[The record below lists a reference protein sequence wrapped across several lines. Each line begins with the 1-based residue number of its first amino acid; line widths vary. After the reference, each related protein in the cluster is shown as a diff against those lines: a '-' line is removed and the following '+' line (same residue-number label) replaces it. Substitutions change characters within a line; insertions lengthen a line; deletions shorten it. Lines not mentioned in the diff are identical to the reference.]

1 MKEWVLMLHRSEGAA
16 GASALLTIWTEH
28 GQWALPCS
36 AVVSVE
42 TAAAAPT
49 AEPPFDLGALLGAP
63 SSAPAR
69 DDRVLLVQAGQRRR
83 RVRIAGQLH
92 LVEGATV
99 QLLPLPPELRRVS
112 PLVSHLATVGG
123 KPTLFVVS
131 PERLLESLESAP
143 PAPEDA
149 V

>member
-1 MKEWVLMLHRSEGAA
+1 MLQRSSGTPDAA
-16 GASALLTIWTEH
+16 ALLTIWTEH

-36 AVVSVE
+36 AIVSVE
-42 TAAAAPT
+42 SAATAPT

-63 SSAPAR
+63 GSTPSR
-69 DDRVLLVQAGQRRR
+69 DDRVLVVQSGERRR

-92 LVEGATV
+92 LVEGGAV
-99 QLLPLPPELRRVS
+99 ELLPLPPELRRMS
-112 PLVSHLATVGG
+112 PLVSHVATVSG

-131 PERLLESLESAP
+131 PERLLESLPSAHP
-143 PAPEDA
+143 GSEDA

>member
-1 MKEWVLMLHRSEGAA
+1 MLQRSSGAPA
-16 GASALLTIWTEH
+16 AAALLTIWTEH

-36 AVVSVE
+36 AVVGVE

-63 SSAPAR
+63 SSEPAR
-69 DDRVLLVQAGQRRR
+69 DDRVLVVQSGERRR

-92 LVEGATV
+92 LVEGAAV
-99 QLLPLPPELRRVS
+99 QLLPLPPELRRMS
-112 PLVSHLATVGG
+112 PLVSHVATVGG

-131 PERLLESLESAP
+131 PERLLESLPDAP
-143 PAPEDA
+143 HGSEDA